1 VDTLELTG
9 RSLAVEDVER
19 VALGDVQVVLGA
31 SAVDQIEAA
40 RGGAQVST
48 NLIDIDATPLAAVVD
63 EIERLAAERGVG
75 VKGSE
80 LVGLMP
86 ARVAAAAAGT
96 ALRLSGFGAD
106 RLLEVASG
114 GEFGEG

>member
-1 VDTLELTG
+1 MPKVSKDSAAIQEDHG
-9 RSLAVEDVER
+9 AVVACSEDVAGHTIDF
-19 VALGDVQVVLGA
+19 VTFNA
-31 SAVDQIEAA
+31 
-40 RGGAQVST
+40 
-48 NLIDIDATPLAAVVD
+48 DIDATPLAAVVD